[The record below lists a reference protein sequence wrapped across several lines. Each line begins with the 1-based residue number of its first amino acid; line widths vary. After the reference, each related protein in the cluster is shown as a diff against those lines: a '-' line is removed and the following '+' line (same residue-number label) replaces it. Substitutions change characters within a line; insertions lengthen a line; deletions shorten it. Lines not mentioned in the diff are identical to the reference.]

1 MEGCDE
7 MIVKDV
13 FIKDIED
20 YLELEYSKTID
31 NAKSHE
37 KFTAIGKSIMKM
49 IGDNWSKTQELYNH
63 QKQAYYLSAEYLMG
77 RALGNNLMNLNIY
90 DEVKEALNEIGINLN
105 VIEEVEED
113 AGLGNGGLGR
123 LAACFLESSA
133 TLNLPLTGY
142 GIRYEYG
149 IFKQRFENGFQ
160 IEEAD
165 NWLKYGDPWSV
176 RRDEDAVIVQYSDCQ
191 VKAIPYD
198 TPIIGYGTQNINT
211 LRLWKSEAIHPFVFK
226 HFNEQKYDLSV
237 AEKNRAE
244 DICRVL
250 YPNDSNRE
258 GKLLRLRQQ
267 YFFVAASV
275 KDLVRKFKKDH
286 GSDFNTFPD
295 YHTIQLNDTHPVV
308 AIPELMRLLM
318 DEEGLG
324 WDNAWDIAKKTFAY
338 TNHTIMEEALEK
350 WDIDIFRH
358 LLPRIY
364 EIIEAIDHRFLSYL
378 QNKGYHQYKINSM
391 KIIIDHNIHMAR
403 LAIHGS
409 YSINGV
415 AHLHTE
421 IIKHREL
428 KQWHE
433 LYPNNFINI
442 TNGVTP
448 RRWMLL
454 SNTELANFIS
464 KLLGSK
470 NWITNLNQLKNLEKF
485 QDDEAVLNEFMKIK
499 HNRKV
504 ELAEYIKRMENID
517 INPDGIFDIQ
527 IKRLHEY
534 KRQLLNA
541 LHIVYLYFKIKDN
554 PSTDMVPRTFI
565 FGAKAA
571 PGYERAKGIIKY
583 INEIA
588 RVINEDHQVN
598 DKIKV
603 AFVQNYNVSYA
614 QKLFP
619 AADISEQIS
628 TAGKEASGTGN
639 MKFMLNGTPTVGTF
653 DGANV
658 EIVEEAGWDNNFIF
672 GATVEELEKNQ
683 NCYDPRYYYENIH
696 GLRRVVE
703 SLIDGTFKDQN
714 TGMFRELYD
723 ALICGQHWHPADHY
737 FVLKDFE
744 SYIKIQE
751 KIEVEYRDTLG
762 WAKKCWINLSNGGK
776 FSSDRSIDDYAKK
789 IWHIQNVSVKS

>member
-1 MEGCDE
+1 
-7 MIVKDV
+7 
-13 FIKDIED
+13 
-20 YLELEYSKTID
+20 
-31 NAKSHE
+31 
-37 KFTAIGKSIMKM
+37 
-49 IGDNWSKTQELYNH
+49 
-63 QKQAYYLSAEYLMG
+63 
-77 RALGNNLMNLNIY
+77 
-90 DEVKEALNEIGINLN
+90 
-105 VIEEVEED
+105 
-113 AGLGNGGLGR
+113 
-123 LAACFLESSA
+123 
-133 TLNLPLTGY
+133 
-142 GIRYEYG
+142 
-149 IFKQRFENGFQ
+149 
-160 IEEAD
+160 
-165 NWLKYGDPWSV
+165 
-176 RRDEDAVIVQYSDCQ
+176 
-191 VKAIPYD
+191 YD

-211 LRLWKSEAIHPFVFK
+211 LRLWKSEAIHPFNFK
-226 HFNEQKYDLSV
+226 YFNEQKYDMSV
-237 AEKNRAE
+237 MEKNRAE

-267 YFFVAASV
+267 YFFVSASV
-275 KDLVRKFKKDH
+275 KDLIRNFKKGH
-286 GSDFNTFPD
+286 GSNFEKFPE
-295 YHTIQLNDTHPVV
+295 YHVIQLNDTHPVV
-308 AIPELMRLLM
+308 AIPEFMRILM

-324 WDNAWDIAKKTFAY
+324 WDDAWEIARKTFAY
-338 TNHTIMEEALEK
+338 TNHTIMAEALEK

-358 LLPRIY
+358 LLPRVY
-364 EIIEAIDHRFLSYL
+364 EIIEAIDHRFVCLL
-378 QNKGYHQYKINSM
+378 QDKGYNDDKINDM
-391 KIIIDHNIHMAR
+391 KIILHHNIHMAR
-403 LAIHGS
+403 LAIYGS

-428 KQWHE
+428 KHWYE
-433 LYPNNFINI
+433 LYPDHFNNI

-464 KLLGSK
+464 KLLG
-470 NWITNLNQLKNLEKF
+470 NRDWITHLDRLKELEKY
-485 QDDEAVLNEFMKIK
+485 QNDEAVLNQFMQIK

-504 ELAEYIKRMENID
+504 ELADYIRRMENID
-517 INPDGIFDIQ
+517 INPNGLFDIQ

-554 PSTDMVPRTFI
+554 PNLDIVPRTFI

-571 PGYERAKGIIKY
+571 PGYERAKAIIKY

-588 RVINEDHQVN
+588 RVINSDDEVN
-598 DKIKV
+598 DKIRV
-603 AFVQNYNVSYA
+603 VFVQNYNVSYA

-658 EIVEEAGWDNNFIF
+658 EIVEEAGWDNNYIF

-683 NCYDPRYYYENIH
+683 NHYDPRYYYESIP
-696 GLRRVVE
+696 GLRRVVDA
-703 SLIDGTFKDQN
+703 LIDGTFKDGE
-714 TGMFRELYD
+714 TGMFRELYE
-723 ALICGQHWHPADHY
+723 ALIYGRHWHPADHY

-744 SYIKIQE
+744 SYIHIQE
-751 KIEVEYRDTLG
+751 KIENEYRDTLG
-762 WAKKCWINLSNGGK
+762 WAKKCWLNLSNGGK
-776 FSSDRSIDDYAKK
+776 FSSDRSIHDYAKT
-789 IWHIQNVSVKS
+789 IWHIQSTPVKG